1 MFSGAII
8 SPTPLSQQG
17 ATRPGN
23 RWALLPSGIASVL
36 CFNCQ
41 LTILTQFPPGWF
53 FIYVQCCPWRK
64 PDFDA
69 TVNDRWIK
77 GGSIPRSPRAN
88 LRIHPSQDYWPTRC
102 FDHLKLYITS
112 IHSNKSP
119 TKFWFR
125 SFDDLKSWLLWFLR
139 THLSHL
145 LLMPPTV
152 CCKYANEENLH
163 QIVKRLAHAG
173 EDYCIFSKPALS
185 SLSSV
190 SFSEFS

>member
-1 MFSGAII
+1 MIDELRVVQFRDHPERIFGSTQARII
-8 SPTPLSQQG
+8 GPP
-17 ATRPGN
+17 AT
-23 RWALLPSGIASVL
+23 
-36 CFNCQ
+36 
-41 LTILTQFPPGWF
+41 
-53 FIYVQCCPWRK
+53 
-64 PDFDA
+64 
-69 TVNDRWIK
+69 
-77 GGSIPRSPRAN
+77 
-88 LRIHPSQDYWPTRC
+88 HPMLI
-102 FDHLKLYITS
+102 DHLKLYITS
-112 IHSNKSP
+112 IHPRFQQITDKILVQ
-119 TKFWFR
+119 

-190 SFSEFS
+190 SFSEFSAS

>member
-1 MFSGAII
+1 MIDELRVVQFRDHPERIFGSTQARII
-8 SPTPLSQQG
+8 GPP
-17 ATRPGN
+17 AT
-23 RWALLPSGIASVL
+23 
-36 CFNCQ
+36 
-41 LTILTQFPPGWF
+41 
-53 FIYVQCCPWRK
+53 
-64 PDFDA
+64 
-69 TVNDRWIK
+69 
-77 GGSIPRSPRAN
+77 
-88 LRIHPSQDYWPTRC
+88 HPMLI
-102 FDHLKLYITS
+102 DHLKLYITS

-190 SFSEFS
+190 SFSEFSAS